1 MTGQAVGLIL
11 LLPFFAAIAMPMLGS
26 WRRSWC
32 QPLALSSVGLMGL
45 SALSASYIAVA
56 QGPVQYA
63 MGGWEP
69 PVGIVL
75 ILDGFSSLIAVALS
89 FVSLACLFFGGPLLP
104 KDLGVKVVLYYSLVL
119 MLISALAG
127 ITLAGDLFNLFVFIE
142 VAALCSYALVGLAG
156 GRGLMAAFR
165 YLLLGTIGASF
176 YLLGVGYFYAATG
189 TLNMADFLVRLPD
202 VLHSKAVFTGL
213 IFIFLGLAIKAAM
226 VPFHGWLPDAYSHA
240 PAAVAPLL
248 ASLVTKVSL
257 YAMIRIMFW
266 VLGAG
271 TLASELPIL
280 FLLGLGGAIAAVVGA
295 FLALTQQD
303 LRRMFAYGG
312 ISHVGLIV
320 IGIAVGNKTG
330 FAGGIFYMVND
341 AVMQATLF
349 FIAGAIWHRCGAR
362 DLSQLGN
369 LWAQMPWT
377 SAALIVTALSMIGIP
392 PTGGFF
398 GKWYMVLGA
407 MEATNYVAVAA
418 ILSSTLLTLAYFV
431 RIIERIFG
439 DKHSDPPVAQ
449 LTAEAPTEMRV
460 SMGILAAS
468 ILVLGLFSD
477 QIVGLI
483 LRSAVPPGLG

>member
-1 MTGQAVGLIL
+1 MTGHSVGFIL

-32 QPLALSSVGLMGL
+32 QPMALSSVGLMGL
-45 SALSASYIAVA
+45 SALFASHGAVT
-56 QGPVQYA
+56 QGPVQYSV
-63 MGGWEP
+63 GGWPP

-75 ILDGFSSLIAVALS
+75 VFDGLTSLLAVALS
-89 FVSLACLFFGGPLLP
+89 FVSLACLFFGGPVLP
-104 KDLGVKVVLYYSLVL
+104 KDLDGKVVLYYTLVL
-119 MLISALAG
+119 LLISALAG
-127 ITLAGDLFNLFVFIE
+127 VTLAGDLFNLFVFFE
-142 VAALCSYALVGLAG
+142 VAALCAYALVGLAG

-189 TLNMADFLVRLPD
+189 TLNMADFLARLPD
-202 VLHSKAVFTGL
+202 VLHSKAVLTGL

-240 PAAVAPLL
+240 PEAVVPLL

-257 YAMIRIMFW
+257 YAMTRIMFW
-266 VLGAG
+266 VLGAA
-271 TLASELPIL
+271 TLPFELPIL
-280 FLLGLGGAIAAVVGA
+280 FLLGLGGASAAVVGA

-320 IGIAVGNKTG
+320 IGITVGNQTG

-349 FIAGAIWHRCGAR
+349 FIAAAIWHRCKAR

-377 SAALIVTALSMIGIP
+377 SAALIVTALSMVGIP

-407 MEATNYVAVAA
+407 LEATNYVAVAA

-431 RIIERIFG
+431 RIIEGMFG
-439 DKHSDPPVAQ
+439 DKHSEPPVTQ
-449 LTAEAPTEMRV
+449 LTPEAPTEMRV

-483 LRSAVPPGLG
+483 LRSAAPPGLR

>member
-1 MTGQAVGLIL
+1 MTGHSVGFIL

-32 QPLALSSVGLMGL
+32 QPLALSSVGLMGM
-45 SALSASYIAVA
+45 SALFASYGAVT

-63 MGGWEP
+63 VGGWLP

-75 ILDGFSSLIAVALS
+75 VFDGLTSLLAVALS
-89 FVSLACLFFGGPLLP
+89 FVSLACLFFGGPVLP
-104 KDLGVKVVLYYSLVL
+104 KDLDGKVVLYYTLVL
-119 MLISALAG
+119 LLISALAG
-127 ITLAGDLFNLFVFIE
+127 VTLAGDLFNLFVFFE
-142 VAALCSYALVGLAG
+142 VAALCAYALVGLAG

-189 TLNMADFLVRLPD
+189 TLNMADFLSRLPD
-202 VLHSKAVFTGL
+202 VLHSKAVLTGL

-240 PAAVAPLL
+240 PEAVVPLL

-257 YAMIRIMFW
+257 YAMTRIMFW
-266 VLGAG
+266 VLGAA
-271 TLASELPIL
+271 TLAFDLPIL
-280 FLLGLGGAIAAVVGA
+280 FLLGLGGASAAVVGA
-295 FLALTQQD
+295 FLALTQHD

-320 IGIAVGNKTG
+320 VGITVGNKTG

-349 FIAGAIWHRCGAR
+349 FIAAAIWHRWKAR

-369 LWAQMPWT
+369 LWAEMPWT

-398 GKWYMVLGA
+398 GKWYMILGA
-407 MEATNYVAVAA
+407 LEATNYVAVAA

-431 RIIERIFG
+431 RIIERMFG
-439 DKHSDPPVAQ
+439 DKHSEPPVTQ
-449 LTAEAPTEMRV
+449 LTAEVPTEMRV